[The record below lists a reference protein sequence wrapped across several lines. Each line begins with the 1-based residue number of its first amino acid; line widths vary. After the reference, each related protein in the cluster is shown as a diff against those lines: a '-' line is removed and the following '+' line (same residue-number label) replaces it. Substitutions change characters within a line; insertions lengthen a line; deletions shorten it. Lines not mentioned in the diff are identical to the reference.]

1 MKPCQEVFLCQPK
14 VMFLCW
20 VDDSGR
26 ESRAHFW
33 GLWPC
38 QIPTH
43 CQAQLMF
50 FIIFRHALKAG
61 NSNDKYSDALG
72 LCIWGD
78 YQNGGIPNSEIGW
91 ANFFPNGPMSGMI
104 NWVAPNDIKDTSCLG
119 CSPARPWSWKACSSY
134 HCCPWKP
141 GFSRCGGW
149 RMGLQAGIDD
159 LTLIPLI
166 PHVFLENSTQI
177 SSDIHYPWRICT

>member
-1 MKPCQEVFLCQPK
+1 MFHSYIIATLNYQKIRLKPCQEVFLCQLK
-14 VMFLCW
+14 VMSLCW
-20 VDDSGR
+20 VDHGGR
-26 ESRAHFW
+26 ESPANFW
-33 GLWPC
+33 GPWPC
-38 QIPTH
+38 QMPTL

-78 YQNGGIPNSEIGW
+78 YQNGGIPNSEIGESPI
-91 ANFFPNGPMSGMI
+91 FFQMVQCRWSIRQALILKSVQLLPLLPMETWIQQVRRMADGT
-104 NWVAPNDIKDTSCLG
+104 P
-119 CSPARPWSWKACSSY
+119 
-134 HCCPWKP
+134 
-141 GFSRCGGW
+141 SRH
-149 RMGLQAGIDD
+149 RRLDADPTD
-159 LTLIPLI
+159 